1 MIRNELE
8 REKMRTRAS
17 KRVWNFGR
25 RLEERLEERKGGAIE

>member
-1 MIRNELE
+1 MIRNELG

-25 RLEERLEERKGGAIE
+25 RLEEGKGGAIE